1 MKRIHNKIKIFQN
14 KPKKEEVDIKCPAC
28 KSDQLMPIE
37 GTYYKGHFFTVYKC
51 MNCGN
56 RVEEGIDYLSQAVK
70 GGFAL

>member
-1 MKRIHNKIKIFQN
+1 MKRFHNKIKLFRE
-14 KPKKEEVDIKCPAC
+14 KPKKDEITCPAC